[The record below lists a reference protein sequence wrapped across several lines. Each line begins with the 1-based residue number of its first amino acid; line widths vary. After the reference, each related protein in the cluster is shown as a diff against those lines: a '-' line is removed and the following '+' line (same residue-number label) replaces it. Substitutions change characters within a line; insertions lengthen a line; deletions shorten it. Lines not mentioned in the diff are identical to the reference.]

1 MRDKNMGTR
10 IKREIKLLR
19 YFNHP
24 NIIRLYEVLE
34 TQTDVFLVMEHAP
47 RGELFEL
54 IAKKGKLTEQE
65 AKFYFRQIIAG
76 VEYCHSNLVAHRD
89 LKPENILID
98 NYNVVKIADFGLSN
112 LMKDGKFMKTDCGS
126 PNYAA
131 PEVIAKKKYCG
142 TEADTWSCGVILFAL
157 LAGFLPFDE
166 EVLPL
171 LFRKIKDAEY
181 EMPDHFSPEAKDL
194 ISRMLQPDPI
204 LRLKFHEIR
213 LHPWLRST
221 YMIYLD
227 PRQIRYFINPTKV
240 DGDLFDQL
248 RAMAFNFKGLS
259 DDKIKESIKRRKDY
273 SFVIGYNLIFDEA
286 VKKQVMTK
294 ILDKQEEGMRLQH
307 LKCKS
312 PSEITQQSLLDK
324 ESTAVT
330 INNQEDLEH
339 GTGTSIFEDVKENIS
354 EPFTPLKKNKM
365 IEISQD
371 YDGWHYGLKLEA
383 SPKILMNCV
392 VETLLELNTT
402 YISKSSSYKITC
414 FHHIYKK
421 DFSALP
427 PEPHY
432 PNGKNPN
439 GPVQPPVDKFAKD
452 ELAFS
457 VRIFLLDKETGQYV
471 VDINRTRGH
480 TIVFLDYCQKFVQA
494 LCKNVRRES
503 E

>member
-1 MRDKNMGTR
+1 M
-10 IKREIKLLR
+10 KL
-19 YFNHP
+19 
-24 NIIRLYEVLE
+24 
-34 TQTDVFLVMEHAP
+34 
-47 RGELFEL
+47 
-54 IAKKGKLTEQE
+54 
-65 AKFYFRQIIAG
+65 
-76 VEYCHSNLVAHRD
+76 
-89 LKPENILID
+89 
-98 NYNVVKIADFGLSN
+98 
-112 LMKDGKFMKTDCGS
+112 
-126 PNYAA
+126 
-131 PEVIAKKKYCG
+131 
-142 TEADTWSCGVILFAL
+142 
-157 LAGFLPFDE
+157 
-166 EVLPL
+166 
-171 LFRKIKDAEY
+171 
-181 EMPDHFSPEAKDL
+181 
-194 ISRMLQPDPI
+194 
-204 LRLKFHEIR
+204 
-213 LHPWLRST
+213 
-221 YMIYLD
+221 
-227 PRQIRYFINPTKV
+227 
-240 DGDLFDQL
+240 
-248 RAMAFNFKGLS
+248 
-259 DDKIKESIKRRKDY
+259 
-273 SFVIGYNLIFDEA
+273 
-286 VKKQVMTK
+286 KKQVMTK
-294 ILDKQEEGMRLQH
+294 IYKQDEGMRLQH

-312 PSEITQQSLLDK
+312 PSQMTQQSLLDK

-330 INNQEDLEH
+330 INNQEDLEN

-354 EPFTPLKKNKM
+354 EPFTPMKKNKM

-432 PNGKNPN
+432 PNGKNPM